1 MNAAI
6 RSSLLAV
13 PLLALAVVLWWH
25 PPGGEDVFEGVS
37 PDAGAW
43 LGVHAATLLAFPFLG
58 LAAFALLRGVESLAA
73 TVSRV
78 AVVLFLVFYT
88 AYEVTIGVGTG
99 FLVDYANDLPAAEQ
113 AVVADAIQEYNRNWL
128 TAEPASIS
136 MIVGFFGWVVAMF
149 AAAYALRRAGATW
162 PVTLLVGGAALFAV
176 HPPPV
181 GPVGLVCLTGAL
193 VLVERRRAREAR
205 ESEVAPA
212 APLPA
217 TAPVG
222 GELP

>member
-1 MNAAI
+1 M
-6 RSSLLAV
+6 RSTLRTTVLVV
-13 PLLALAVVLWWH
+13 PLLVLAVVLWWH

-43 LGVHAATLLAFPFLG
+43 LFVHGATLLAFPFLG

-78 AVVLFLVFYT
+78 GVVLFLVFYT

-99 FLVDYANDLPAAEQ
+99 FLVDYANELPAAEQ

-136 MIVGFFGWVVAMF
+136 MIVGFFAWVVAMV
-149 AAAYALRRAGATW
+149 AAAYALRRAGAAW
-162 PVTLLVGGAALFAV
+162 PLTVLVGGAALFAI

-181 GPVGLVCLTGAL
+181 GLVGLVCLSAAV
-193 VLVERRRAREAR
+193 VLVERWRTR
-205 ESEVAPA
+205 EVADTP
-212 APLPA
+212 PL
-217 TAPVG
+217 TA
-222 GELP
+222 GEGAVN